1 MIFVFWLYHLVL
13 VIDMLVDVQDSK
25 FARDTSSMA
34 LINNDYSAR
43 EDYYSRVRMMNA
55 QKSEINSMKLELN
68 SLKTDIQDI
77 KNLLTQL
84 IGKGGNG

>member
-1 MIFVFWLYHLVL
+1 VSWHYLLVL
-13 VIDMLVDVQDSK
+13 VIDMLVDVKDSK

-43 EDYYSRVRMMNA
+43 EEYYSKVKMMTM
-55 QKSEINSMKLELN
+55 QKNEINSMKSELN

>member
-1 MIFVFWLYHLVL
+1 
-13 VIDMLVDVQDSK
+13 
-25 FARDTSSMA
+25 
-34 LINNDYSAR
+34 
-43 EDYYSRVRMMNA
+43 MMNA
-55 QKSEINSMKLELN
+55 QKTEINSMKSELN